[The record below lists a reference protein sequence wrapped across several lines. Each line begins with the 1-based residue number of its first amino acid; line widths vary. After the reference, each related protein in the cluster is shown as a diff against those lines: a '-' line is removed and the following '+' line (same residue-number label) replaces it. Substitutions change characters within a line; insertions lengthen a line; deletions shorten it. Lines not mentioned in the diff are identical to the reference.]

1 MKKSPASKDRVT
13 VSAWVAP
20 VDVQHL
26 DELAHVVGGTRSLVM
41 IAAIRAGLAALA
53 ADPSRVAAMLP
64 DYLRAR
70 RLASAKQ
77 P

>member
-1 MKKSPASKDRVT
+1 MKKNPISKQRVT

-26 DELAHVVGGTRSLVM
+26 DELAHAVGGTRSLVM
-41 IAAIRAGLAALA
+41 IAAIRAGVAALV
-53 ADPSRVAAMLP
+53 ADPTRVAEMLP

-70 RLASAKQ
+70 RLASTKQ